1 MSAQVWY
8 IIGIVGFSLSAV
20 ALAAAIIIFIKL
32 DILSVIGDLT
42 GRTVA
47 REVQAIRES
56 NASGG
61 DILHRPSRVNLER
74 GKLTKK
80 ASSVFGRS
88 GAFAPFSR
96 LSNRLD
102 NADRNEIVKSTDFT
116 PADSYSDRSTIPPDT
131 GGGFT
136 EKISGNVSEID
147 TAGLMRA
154 DDRDSKI
161 TLEKGSA
168 QSGTSVLGAGN
179 DARATLSGDNTGTT
193 VLGGVTGQLEEVV
206 QAVPFKIVRSVTEIH
221 TDESI

>member
-1 MSAQVWY
+1 MSAQIWY

-20 ALAAAIIIFIKL
+20 ALVAAIIIFIKL

-47 REVQAIRES
+47 REVKAIRES

-61 DILHRPSRVNLER
+61 DILHKPSRVNLER

-96 LSNRLD
+96 LSDRLD
-102 NADRNEIVKSTDFT
+102 NADSNPIVKSTDF
-116 PADSYSDRSTIPPDT
+116 ASDDNYSDRSTIPPDT

-136 EKISGNVSEID
+136 EKSSNNASEID

-154 DDRDSKI
+154 DDSDSKI
-161 TLEKGSA
+161 TLEKGSV
-168 QSGTSVLGAGN
+168 QSGTAVLGAGN
-179 DARATLSGDNTGTT
+179 DAKAALSGDTTGTT
-193 VLGGVTGQLEEVV
+193 VLVGVTDQLEEVV

>member
-1 MSAQVWY
+1 MSAQIWY

-102 NADRNEIVKSTDFT
+102 NADRNEIVKSTDF
-116 PADSYSDRSTIPPDT
+116 ASDDNYSDRSTIPPDT

-136 EKISGNVSEID
+136 EKSSNNASEID

-154 DDRDSKI
+154 DDSDSKRDYRH
-161 TLEKGSA
+161 LLPYG
-168 QSGTSVLGAGN
+168 LCPC
-179 DARATLSGDNTGTT
+179 R
-193 VLGGVTGQLEEVV
+193 
-206 QAVPFKIVRSVTEIH
+206 RS
-221 TDESI
+221 

>member
-1 MSAQVWY
+1 MSAQIWY

-20 ALAAAIIIFIKL
+20 ALAATIIIFIKL

-206 QAVPFKIVRSVTEIH
+206 QAVPFKIVRSVTEIQ